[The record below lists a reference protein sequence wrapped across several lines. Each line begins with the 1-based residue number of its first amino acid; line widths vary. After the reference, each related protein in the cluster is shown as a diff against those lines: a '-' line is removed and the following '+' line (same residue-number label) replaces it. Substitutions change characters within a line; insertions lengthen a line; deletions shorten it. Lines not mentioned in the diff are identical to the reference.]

1 MTHSNQSTSPLRQR
15 MIEDMTLRQLN
26 PKTQACY
33 LRAVKNF
40 TRFFGRPPDLAS
52 AEDLRGFQL
61 HLVEQGV
68 SSTTINAT
76 ISGLK
81 FFFSVS
87 LERPSTLKR
96 MSPVRTPQKLP
107 QILSVD
113 QVTRLLVGARN
124 IKHRAALS
132 VVYGA
137 GLRAAE
143 VVHHK
148 VVSMPK

>member
-26 PKTQACY
+26 PKTQAGY

-68 SSTTINAT
+68 SSTTI
-76 ISGLK
+76 
-81 FFFSVS
+81 
-87 LERPSTLKR
+87 
-96 MSPVRTPQKLP
+96 
-107 QILSVD
+107 
-113 QVTRLLVGARN
+113 
-124 IKHRAALS
+124 RA
-132 VVYGA
+132 VP
-137 GLRAAE
+137 
-143 VVHHK
+143 H
-148 VVSMPK
+148 P